1 MNAFILLLIGIV
13 AFFIAYISY
22 GSYLAKKWGIDPGK
36 KTPAHTMGDGVDYVP
51 TDARVLLGHHFSSI
65 AGAGPITG
73 PIIAMMFGWLPVYLW
88 IVLGC
93 IFFGGVH
100 DFGALLASLRHEGKS
115 IGEVIR
121 ANVGQ
126 KGKIMFTLY
135 AFITICLVVAA
146 FLDITASTFA
156 VSKDANYAALAAAG
170 EAMPLNVR
178 QSAAS
183 GTASMLFII
192 LALLF
197 GFMVYRRGVNVTI
210 STIIGV
216 ILLALVV
223 IIADKFPFL
232 ALTKFQWQVILT
244 IYIICASLMPVWI
257 LLQPRDYLSSF
268 LLYAMIIGGVVGLVV
283 SRPPLVQEQMFLGW
297 HPNAASYLFPILF
310 ITVACGAISGFH
322 ALVSSGTSAKQ
333 LNSEKD
339 AQLVGYG
346 AMLIEGVVAIVAL
359 LSVAA
364 VAGNGEGSPAQRF
377 AIGVSTFMSAF
388 GLPTAFGR
396 TFVTLAFASFTL
408 TSLDSATRIG
418 RYLLQ
423 ELGEFHTADGQVKKT
438 VFTNPYL
445 ATAITVAVSLGFTAY
460 GYTRIWPI
468 FGSANQLL
476 AGLSLLAVAAWIKN
490 RQKRTSWET
499 IIPLVFMFSVT
510 LSALCLVVY
519 NNIKAATF
527 DGYVLAA
534 IAAVLIVLAVVELFI
549 TGQWAKGLKDS
560 VSDPSETVRK

>member
-1 MNAFILLLIGIV
+1 MNAFILLLIGVV

-22 GSYLAKKWGIDPGK
+22 GSFLAKKWGIDPGK
-36 KTPAHTMGDGVDYVP
+36 KTPAHTLTDGKDYVP
-51 TDARVLLGHHFSSI
+51 TDAKVLLGHHFSSI

-100 DFGALLASLRHEGKS
+100 DYGSLLASLRHEGKS

-121 ANVGQ
+121 SNVGQ

-146 FLDITASTFA
+146 FLDITAGTFGINDGDPDI
-156 VSKDANYAALAAAG
+156 SAAA
-170 EAMPLNVR
+170 
-178 QSAAS
+178 

-197 GFMVYRRGVNVTI
+197 GFMVYRKGAGVAV

-216 ILLALVV
+216 VLLALVV
-223 IIADKFPFL
+223 LLSDKYPFL
-232 ALTKFQWQVILT
+232 QLNKLPWQIILT

-268 LLYAMIIGGVVGLVV
+268 LLYAMVIGGIVGLVV
-283 SRPPLVQEQMFLGW
+283 SRPAMSAPIFTSINPSAGQ
-297 HPNAASYLFPILF
+297 YLFPILF

-339 AQLVGYG
+339 AKLVGYG
-346 AMLIEGVVAIVAL
+346 AMLIEGIVAIVAL

-364 VAGNGEGSPAQRF
+364 VAGNGQGSPAQRF
-377 AIGVSTFMSAF
+377 AVGVATFMNSF
-388 GLPTAFGR
+388 GIPMGIGQ
-396 TFVTLAFASFTL
+396 TFVTLAYASFAL

-423 ELGEFHTADGQVKKT
+423 ELGEFTTSDGRVHKT
-438 VFTNPYL
+438 FLTNPYI
-445 ATAITVAVSLGFTAY
+445 ATAITVGVSLLFTLY
-460 GYTRIWPI
+460 GYQRIWPI

-499 IIPLVFMFSVT
+499 IIPLVFMFTVT
-510 LSALCLVVY
+510 LSALGLVVY

-527 DGYVLAA
+527 DGYVLAV
-534 IAAVLIVLAVVELFI
+534 IAAVMIVLAVVELFI
-549 TGQWAKGLKDS
+549 TGQWARGLKDS
-560 VSDPSETVRK
+560 VADPNETERIK

>member
-13 AFFIAYISY
+13 AFFIAYIGY
-22 GSYLAKKWGIDPGK
+22 GSFLAKKWGIDPGK
-36 KTPAHTMGDGVDYVP
+36 KTPAHTLTDGKDYVP
-51 TDARVLLGHHFSSI
+51 TDAKVLLGHHFSSI

-73 PIIAMMFGWLPVYLW
+73 PIIATMFGWLPVYLW

-100 DFGALLASLRHEGKS
+100 DYGSLLASLRHEGKS

-146 FLDITASTFA
+146 FLDITAGTFG
-156 VSKDANYAALAAAG
+156 VNDGDPNISAAA
-170 EAMPLNVR
+170 
-178 QSAAS
+178 

-197 GFMVYRRGVNVTI
+197 GFMVYRKGAGVLV
-210 STIIGV
+210 STVIGV
-216 ILLALVV
+216 VLLALVIWV
-223 IIADKFPFL
+223 SDKYPFLQLNKFP
-232 ALTKFQWQVILT
+232 WQVILT
-244 IYIICASLMPVWI
+244 IYIIAASLMPVWI

-268 LLYAMIIGGVVGLVV
+268 LLYAMVIGGLVGLVV
-283 SRPPLVQEQMFLGW
+283 GRPAMVAPRFTSINPSAG
-297 HPNAASYLFPILF
+297 NYLFPILF

-339 AQLVGYG
+339 AKLVGYG
-346 AMLIEGVVAIVAL
+346 AMLIEGVVAIIAL
-359 LSVAA
+359 MSVAA
-364 VAGNGEGSPAQRF
+364 VAENATGSPAQRF
-377 AIGVSTFMSAF
+377 AVGVATFMNKF
-388 GLPTAFGR
+388 GIPMGIGQ
-396 TFVTLAFASFTL
+396 TFVTLAYASFAL

-423 ELGEFHTADGQVKKT
+423 ELGEFTTSDGRVHKT
-438 VFTNPYL
+438 FLTNPYI
-445 ATAITVAVSLGFTAY
+445 ATAITVGVSLLFTLY
-460 GYTRIWPI
+460 GYQRIWPI

-499 IIPLVFMFSVT
+499 IIPLVFMFAVT
-510 LSALCLVVY
+510 LSALGLVVY
-519 NNIKAATF
+519 TNMAKKTF
-527 DGYVLAA
+527 DGYVLAV
-534 IAAVLIVLAVVELFI
+534 IAAIMIILAVVELFI
-549 TGQWAKGLKDS
+549 TGQWARGLKDS
-560 VSDPSETVRK
+560 VSSPNETAGNK